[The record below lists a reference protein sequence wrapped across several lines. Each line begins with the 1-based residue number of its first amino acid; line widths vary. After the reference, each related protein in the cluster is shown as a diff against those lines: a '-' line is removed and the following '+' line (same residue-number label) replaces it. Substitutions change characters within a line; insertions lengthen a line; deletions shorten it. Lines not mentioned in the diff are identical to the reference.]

1 MKVVSIIRRRWVQY
15 EAYIP
20 LVGHEKKLIPV
31 PMTLNGLRVVTPPGR
46 KSVRRNVNIY
56 I

>member
-1 MKVVSIIRRRWVQY
+1 MKVVSIIRRMWVQF

-20 LVGHEKKLIPV
+20 LVGHEKELIPV
-31 PMTLNGLRVVTPPGR
+31 PMTSNGLREVTPPGR
-46 KSVRRNVNIY
+46 KSARRNVNIY